1 MSGRYRQREEA
12 KSNLP
17 HRSWKAAA
25 WAWVSAG
32 SVAKNPQKETV
43 LEVRP
48 HYFTAAIVV
57 FVVSLFAFAWGT
69 LEQRQRPGASVGSVA
84 EADMEAM
91 RACGEMEVVSQE
103 KTQCLVDVA
112 MEIGRRDDG
121 RWQSWQQA
129 LDTLDAYVVE
139 AEFKYGHHVTHYFF
153 VDSKL
158 DRATMQRLDFDRR
171 DIGFVHGWTEWYLGQ
186 REHYGQEREIY
197 DMLCRPEKNRDLKED
212 CAHGFGHVA
221 YQQDLGGFED
231 RVAFCNALGGY
242 AIDPE
247 AEIGQCY
254 AGLLMSHGPPG
265 ASEDETGNE
274 RPGGPLPRISK
285 ETAADL
291 CRQASQV
298 AAERCW
304 PWVVWYYYGEEDA
317 LDEYFAVC
325 DTSGEASR
333 WCGAGVARYL
343 FFILREQEETLYQDV
358 METCMQMKGD
368 DPVRR
373 GTKVGCA
380 IEVVR
385 IDIEDWWRDGN
396 RTYREFPCSSVRD
409 DDGIC
414 AEAVEAVFS
423 LPCEVDQDV
432 EWMDVCLRNRKA
444 RT

>member
-1 MSGRYRQREEA
+1 MSGRYRQREAA
-12 KSNLP
+12 KSNLSE
-17 HRSWKAAA
+17 RRREAARRA
-25 WAWVSAG
+25 RTSSG
-32 SVAKNPQKETV
+32 SVAKNPEEATV
-43 LEVRP
+43 LGVRRSNI
-48 HYFTAAIVV
+48 TAVIAIAVAAT
-57 FVVSLFAFAWGT
+57 FAATWLAVEYARETEAGV
-69 LEQRQRPGASVGSVA
+69 AKVA

-91 RACGEMEVVSQE
+91 RECGEMDVVSQE

-112 MEIGRRDDG
+112 MGIGGRSGG

-158 DRATMQRLDFDRR
+158 DKETMQRLDFDRR

-186 REHYGQEREIY
+186 REHYGEEREIY
-197 DMLCRPEKNRDLKED
+197 DMLCRPEKNRDLMED

-231 RVAFCNALGGY
+231 RVAFCDALGGY

-265 ASEDETGNE
+265 ANENETGNE

-291 CRQASQV
+291 CRQASEI

-325 DTSGEASR
+325 DTSGRASR

-343 FFILREQEETLYQDV
+343 FFVLREQEATLYQDV
-358 METCMQMKGD
+358 METCMQMKGN

-409 DDGIC
+409 EDGIC
-414 AEAVEAVFS
+414 TEAVEAVFS